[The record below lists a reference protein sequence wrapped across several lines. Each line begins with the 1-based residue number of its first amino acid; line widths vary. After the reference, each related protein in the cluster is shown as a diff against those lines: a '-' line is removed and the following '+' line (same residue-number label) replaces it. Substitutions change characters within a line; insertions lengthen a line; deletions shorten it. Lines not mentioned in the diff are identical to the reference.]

1 MKKFGDDWTLMVA
14 ALLLEGTQRRGQ
26 NGVSNTTIVVGQS
39 LALTGPDQNPS
50 WRNPFNWRCE
60 SCKKLMGHG

>member
-1 MKKFGDDWTLMVA
+1 MVA

-39 LALTGPDQNPS
+39 LALTGPDRTRILAGATLSTGGAN
-50 WRNPFNWRCE
+50 RAKN
-60 SCKKLMGHG
+60 

>member
-39 LALTGPDQNPS
+39 LALTGPDRTRILAGATLSTGGAN
-50 WRNPFNWRCE
+50 RAKN
-60 SCKKLMGHG
+60 